1 MSPWDR
7 SSTVLDKRSPF
18 DALASDYDRS
28 FTYSAIGRAQRH
40 AVWKVAQRV
49 FVPGTRILELNCG
62 TGVDA
67 VYLAHLGLKV
77 TALDSSSQMIA
88 VAQDRVQRERCQN
101 SIRLM
106 HWAIEELDRLPPEAP
121 YDGAF
126 SNFGGLNCVPDLRRF
141 GCDLARRLK
150 PGSPVLLC
158 LMGRYCLWELFYH
171 PLKGQFP
178 KAVRR
183 LKKDGVLATPGNDQE
198 AKPESLPPDA
208 PSGTQGDIYSPK
220 ALPPASVRRARSG
233 VMGRRW
239 NTREL
244 NSRHVAPEQTIRV
257 VYPSVRSLVR
267 GLQPHFRYRHHL
279 AVGLFVP
286 PSYLEHWASRHP
298 RFLNVMDQIDNRVG
312 RWPLLRN
319 AGDHYLIHLERL

>member
-1 MSPWDR
+1 MSPWNT

-18 DALASDYDRS
+18 DALAADYDRS
-28 FTYSAIGRAQRH
+28 FTHSAIGRAQRH

-49 FVPGTRILELNCG
+49 FQPGTRILELNCG

-67 VYLAHLGLKV
+67 VYLARLGLKV
-77 TALDSSSQMIA
+77 TALDNSSQMIA
-88 VAQDRVQRERCQN
+88 VAQDRVRRERCQG

-106 HWAIEELDRLPPEAP
+106 HWAIEDLDQLPAEAP

-126 SNFGGLNCVPDLRRF
+126 SNFGGLNCVPDLQRF

-158 LMGRYCLWELFYH
+158 PMGRYCIWEFFYYS
-171 PLKGQFP
+171 LRWQFH

-183 LKKDGVLATPGNDQE
+183 LKKDGVLAMLGNDP
-198 AKPESLPPDA
+198 KSKSLPPDT
-208 PSGTQGDIYSPK
+208 PSGTQGDIPSPNDF
-220 ALPPASVRRARSG
+220 PPTSVRRAAPR

-239 NTREL
+239 NTQEL
-244 NSRHVAPEQTIRV
+244 NSRHVALERTIRV

-267 GLQPHFRYRHHL
+267 TLQPHFRYRHHL

-286 PSYLEHWASRHP
+286 PSYLEQWASRHP
-298 RFLNVMDQIDNRVG
+298 GFLNVMDQIDSRVG
-312 RWPLLRN
+312 RWPVLRN